1 MPKKKIVQPQDKLPP
16 SDQGSSAK
24 QASFKV
30 LLSLKNQAKEKEEV
44 NPLIITTPGK
54 RNTKSTYRI
63 VRTDEKPRFPSPPQ
77 KNFLESTEK
86 SSKADNRSIIKPP
99 KPRTNVSK
107 SDRNTVSPDNSK
119 KAGKEESSGR
129 RGPSPASSTTHK
141 KTKNSPPKTSTK
153 GNKKRTDS
161 PKESEASEDEP
172 EVVEQVIPKRGRG
185 RPRIHK
191 VDDDDSAPIKK
202 PRGRK
207 KKEAVKDSPTLISS
221 ESEEEEDEDD
231 EDSEGDFNEE
241 EIEDEIEEEENKK
254 GTKTAKRSAKQ
265 AELDGKDKGERKRPG
280 RPRKIPQVVQEISE
294 DDDEYVPA
302 EGEEEKKSLLQ
313 TKLAKKLKEK
323 AQRVENNLQSF
334 PESNEDIEKAVL
346 EAVNDFKTNYLEQQI
361 LELLAH
367 KFENVDQMNVKNIFQ
382 NIEFNAKLKNALN
395 ESSSVMK
402 REEIHSIVSVEEAVV
417 KEKKRGRKKKEVV
430 AADAMK
436 IEDDQGTSQRTK
448 VEEDSKESQ
457 ISGQDVQIVKIEAPA
472 PKKRGRPKKIVEEV
486 HEEAVPS

>member
-30 LLSLKNQAKEKEEV
+30 LLSLKNQIKEKEEV

-99 KPRTNVSK
+99 KPRANPSK
-107 SDRNTVSPDNSK
+107 TEKTTVSPDNSK
-119 KAGKEESSGR
+119 KTGKEESTGR

-172 EVVEQVIPKRGRG
+172 EVVEEVVPKRGRG

-191 VDDDDSAPIKK
+191 VEDDESEPIKK

-207 KKEAVKDSPTLISS
+207 RQTAKDSPTMITS
-221 ESEEEEDEDD
+221 ESEEIEAEDDEED

-241 EIEDEIEEEENKK
+241 DVEDDMEEDSKIEV
-254 GTKTAKRSAKQ
+254 KTAKRSAKQ
-265 AELDGKDKGERKRPG
+265 AELDGKEKGERKRPG
-280 RPRKIPQVVQEISE
+280 RPRKVPQVVEEASE
-294 DDDEYVPA
+294 DDEDYVPV
-302 EGEEEKKSLLQ
+302 EGEEEKTSLLQ

-323 AQRVENNLQSF
+323 AQHVENNLPSF

-367 KFENVDQMNVKNIFQ
+367 KFENVDQTNVKNIFQ

-395 ESSSVMK
+395 EAK
-402 REEIHSIVSVEEAVV
+402 REDTEEV
-417 KEKKRGRKKKEVV
+417 KEKKRGRKKKE
-430 AADAMK
+430 AIAPEAMK
-436 IEDDQGTSQRTK
+436 IEDDSQRTK
-448 VEEDSKESQ
+448 VEEDSSG
-457 ISGQDVQIVKIEAPA
+457 SGQDVQIVKVEAPA

-486 HEEAVPS
+486 SEEAVVPSRKMNY